1 MTKYATESDIYGLD
15 LFHEY
20 KSPLIKGIRRRNS
33 SAYMHS
39 RFLKLD
45 RRGKEVAEIGSG
57 MVHMAQVL
65 RQEGNGIDEETVLE
79 GFESTGLF
87 EKCHKNIDIT
97 CDAKSKYRTY
107 DGSCNNLRVPAY
119 GKSFTPLQRIFE
131 NDYDDKLQM
140 PRTRSR
146 KTGSKLPSAREIS
159 KVTTNNR
166 TNLHPFLT
174 ALIVPFGQFID
185 HDLDFV
191 PLIGKNLFHYYT

>member
-1 MTKYATESDIYGLD
+1 MYGTD
-15 LFHEY
+15 LFHDY
-20 KSPLIKGIRRRNS
+20 KSQMIKGIKNRNT

-45 RRGKEVAEIGSG
+45 RRGREVAEIGSG
-57 MVHMAQVL
+57 MVHMAKVL
-65 RQEGNGIDEETVLE
+65 SEDGNNIDEETELE
-79 GFESTGLF
+79 GFENTGLS
-87 EKCHKNIDIT
+87 EKCHRNIDIS
-97 CDAKSKYRTY
+97 CDERQKYRTY

-131 NDYDDKLQM
+131 NDYDDKLSM

-146 KTGSKLPSAREIS
+146 KSGKKLPLARDIS
-159 KVTTNNR
+159 KTTTNNR
-166 TNLHPFLT
+166 SNFHPFLT

-191 PLIGKNLFHYYT
+191 PLIGNKIIAF